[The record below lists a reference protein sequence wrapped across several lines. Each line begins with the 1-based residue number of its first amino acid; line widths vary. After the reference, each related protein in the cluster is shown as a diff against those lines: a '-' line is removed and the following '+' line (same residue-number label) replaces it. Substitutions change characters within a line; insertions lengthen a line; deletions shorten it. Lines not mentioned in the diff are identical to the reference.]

1 MKGKCCFNI
10 ESREQASEGRLFT
23 WKESTNWFWTPSTF
37 FLSFFSSID
46 EPLISPFSSEGR
58 EKSVEVIKLANKLN
72 ISSWILSLLLTLK
85 LSAPIKVPWRG
96 AQRSNGREGSAA
108 TYRKLSSLSQQLDN
122 HSLTNFTLIHARK
135 KHGWMNFEESALSII
150 NISCLIMQRFDYYR
164 FIIMLS
170 APSPMPPT
178 TTLSLPAAAYLPTS
192 EWSDSRAERER
203 KRVSSLADID
213 FFCRTRLISDI
224 VNWMCK

>member
-1 MKGKCCFNI
+1 MNPCKTFDIMFDQEWKENAVSI
-10 ESREQASEGRLFT
+10 LNPESRRRRADYLHEKSRQIDFGLHRLFSFPFFIH
-23 WKESTNWFWTPSTF
+23 WRTF
-37 FLSFFSSID
+37 NFSVQQW
-46 EPLISPFSSEGR
+46 R
-58 EKSVEVIKLANKLN
+58 EIKKFEVIKLANKLN

-85 LSAPIKVPWRG
+85 LSAPIKMPWRG

-213 FFCRTRLISDI
+213 FF
-224 VNWMCK
+224 